1 MAGGYSTNVRIV
13 HERSGATI
21 GSMPPAA
28 APSTRDQILSRAVEL
43 ASVEGLEGLTIGRLA
58 SELSLSKSGL
68 FAHFGSK
75 EGLQLATIE
84 EAARRFVCE
93 VVEPALESPEGA
105 PRLRA
110 LCERYLDYLERRTLP
125 GGCFWGAVTAEFD
138 SRPGP
143 VRDAVRDG
151 VAAWLAE
158 LERQA
163 QIAGSADPRQL
174 VFEVWALAQGANSR
188 FELFEDPE
196 AFARARAAMEGLLP

>member
-1 MAGGYSTNVRIV
+1 M
-13 HERSGATI
+13 HERSLATI
-21 GSMPPAA
+21 ASMALTT
-28 APSTRDQILSRAVEL
+28 APSTRDQILARAVEL

-58 SELSLSKSGL
+58 SDLSLSKSGL

-75 EGLQLATIE
+75 EGLQLATID
-84 EAARRFVCE
+84 EAARRFVRD
-93 VVEPALESPEGA
+93 VVEPALGAPEGA

-125 GGCFWGAVTAEFD
+125 GGCFWAAVTAEFD

-151 VAAWLAE
+151 LAAWLAE

-163 QIAGSADPRQL
+163 AVAGIENPRQL
-174 VFEVWALAQGANSR
+174 IFEVWALVQAANSR
-188 FELFEDPE
+188 FELFEDVE
-196 AFARARAAMEGLLP
+196 AFSRARTSIEALLP

>member
-1 MAGGYSTNVRIV
+1 M
-13 HERSGATI
+13 HERSLATI
-21 GSMPPAA
+21 ASMALTT
-28 APSTRDQILSRAVEL
+28 APSTRDQILARAVEL

-58 SELSLSKSGL
+58 SDLSLSKSGL

-75 EGLQLATIE
+75 EGLQLATID
-84 EAARRFVCE
+84 EAARRFVRD
-93 VVEPALESPEGA
+93 VVEPALGAPEGA

-125 GGCFWGAVTAEFD
+125 GGCFWAAVTAEFD

-151 VAAWLAE
+151 LAAWLAE

-163 QIAGSADPRQL
+163 AVAGVENPRQL
-174 VFEVWALAQGANSR
+174 IFEVWALVQAANSR
-188 FELFEDPE
+188 FELFEDVE
-196 AFARARAAMEGLLP
+196 AFSRARTSIEALLP

>member
-1 MAGGYSTNVRIV
+1 M
-13 HERSGATI
+13 HERSLATI
-21 GSMPPAA
+21 ASMALTT
-28 APSTRDQILSRAVEL
+28 APSTRDQILARAVEL

-58 SELSLSKSGL
+58 SDLSLSKSGL

-75 EGLQLATIE
+75 EGLQLATID
-84 EAARRFVCE
+84 EAARRFVRD
-93 VVEPALESPEGA
+93 VVEPALGAPEGA

-125 GGCFWGAVTAEFD
+125 GGCFWAAVTAEFD

-151 VAAWLAE
+151 LAAWLAE

-163 QIAGSADPRQL
+163 AVAGVENPRQL
-174 VFEVWALAQGANSR
+174 IFEVWAMVQAANSR
-188 FELFEDPE
+188 FELFEDAE
-196 AFARARAAMEGLLP
+196 AFSRARTSIEALLP